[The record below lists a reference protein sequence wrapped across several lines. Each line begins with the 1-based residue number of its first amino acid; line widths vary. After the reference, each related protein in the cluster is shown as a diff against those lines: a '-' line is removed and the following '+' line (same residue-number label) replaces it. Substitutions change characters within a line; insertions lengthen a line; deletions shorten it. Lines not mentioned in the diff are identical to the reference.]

1 MKLPVRSQHVMG
13 PHERVVRFL
22 VFCPAQRRSVAHD
35 ECRSCPRL
43 SAVPGTPNDPGAC
56 IDCVPL
62 VEARE
67 PAGRSEPSGALAG
80 TSVLCVHAELP
91 VERLPMAFH
100 EWSGVELPVVDAS
113 GHLLGSVWRDDFVRG
128 RMRRGSRATF
138 EAPTHVADLVERA
151 TTLRESSSI
160 AHALDV
166 LASKR
171 ARTLILVQEDDTVAG
186 VLTDLDLLRWVT
198 RERRRLSEARS

>member
-1 MKLPVRSQHVMG
+1 V
-13 PHERVVRFL
+13 
-22 VFCPAQRRSVAHD
+22 
-35 ECRSCPRL
+35 
-43 SAVPGTPNDPGAC
+43 
-56 IDCVPL
+56 
-62 VEARE
+62 
-67 PAGRSEPSGALAG
+67 AG

-91 VERLPMAFH
+91 VERLPVAFH

-128 RMRRGSRATF
+128 RMSRGSHTSL
-138 EAPTHVADLVERA
+138 EAPTHVADLVAQA

-160 AHALDV
+160 AHAIEV

-186 VLTDLDLLRWVT
+186 VLSDLDLLRWLT
-198 RERRRLSEARS
+198 RERRRLLEAKP